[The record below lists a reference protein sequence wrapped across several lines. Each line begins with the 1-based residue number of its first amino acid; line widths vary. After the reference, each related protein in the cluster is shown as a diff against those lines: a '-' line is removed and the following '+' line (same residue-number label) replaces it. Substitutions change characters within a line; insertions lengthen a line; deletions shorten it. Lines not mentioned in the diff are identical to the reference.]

1 MAYVPIEDGDPGSE
15 ILEKLNTGLGLADSA
30 LQPGDAAT
38 PEQGA
43 LAATAVQPAALIPI
57 TPLVAAAYGAR

>member
-1 MAYVPIEDGDPGSE
+1 MSTFISEEFADGPAIESA
-15 ILEKLNTGLGLADSA
+15 LLAANTA

-38 PEQGA
+38 PAQGA
-43 LAATAVQPAALIPI
+43 LADTAVQPAALIPI